1 MIKAVKKKENIK
13 KKDIK
18 IKLIQEMYGYYD
30 AIEEQK
36 GWIKHYKNKIKRIEN
51 KLKELE
57 NK

>member
-1 MIKAVKKKENIK
+1 MIKQLKKGKYKKERY
-13 KKDIK
+13 K

-57 NK
+57 K